1 MALSSSSSSA
11 AGTPLA
17 PCAPAGPHRTHYNKA
32 LREQYSRREINAQR
46 QKIEEKKL
54 EIKKLREALSDVED
68 ELRHAGGDPG
78 WEPE

>member
-1 MALSSSSSSA
+1 MGL
-11 AGTPLA
+11 
-17 PCAPAGPHRTHYNKA
+17 GPHNKA

-54 EIKKLREALSDVED
+54 EIKKLREAHSDVED

-78 WEPE
+78 WGRE